1 MGPSYHHVAASLR
14 RSIPATAALHAA
26 ARGRPTIVGSTA
38 PQRCFHRTTLLC
50 LPRHRSFF
58 TSNFLMQQDGGG
70 SDPTAASDLS
80 RSDPRP
86 SLPLLP
92 GNSSGSSSSSSS
104 SSKQTGGKTSKRGK
118 TPVGRGKNP
127 LRAVAAKAQRQPT
140 GGGSGGRGG
149 DGRGGGGALARPGDN
164 DGDDDGGAS
173 LVSAVCVAEGF
184 AMDEVTAILSAH
196 GFALDPDG
204 TGFEPHEV
212 VHARGQ
218 AQGDIFVF
226 PSGTVVTWALPR
238 DVAESLATR
247 TLLPAAEEPHLRSR
261 ETEDLEFV
269 KDPDREASAVVDDE
283 TVVLGTRRERDG
295 GGDGGCGGEGGGGGG
310 GRLDTTLAQIAFSSG
325 LAQSTKLAVLESSL
339 NGYFESMRRLPEN
352 LSRGS
357 DLRLNN
363 RRFILQKTGEL
374 LSLRAQLNHYSEL
387 TDSLPDIFWESR
399 GSERNLEGYFDQVG
413 KALDVRVRIRTLNEK
428 MDYAQEMASVLREM
442 SAQKHGTRLEWI
454 IIILIAVEVMFELRR
469 VYMEQHDEV
478 PSHRPRPSADSGVDS
493 A

>member
-1 MGPSYHHVAASLR
+1 
-14 RSIPATAALHAA
+14 
-26 ARGRPTIVGSTA
+26 
-38 PQRCFHRTTLLC
+38 
-50 LPRHRSFF
+50 
-58 TSNFLMQQDGGG
+58 MQQDGG
-70 SDPTAASDLS
+70 SNEPAAIQPDPSKPDQ
-80 RSDPRP
+80 RP
-86 SLPLLP
+86 AP
-92 GNSSGSSSSSSS
+92 GTPSSSSNSSS
-104 SSKQTGGKTSKRGK
+104 RQAGTTKASSPKRTK
-118 TPVGRGKNP
+118 APVGRGKNP

-140 GGGSGGRGG
+140 GGGGVSSRGR
-149 DGRGGGGALARPGDN
+149 DGGGGVWERLN
-164 DGDDDGGAS
+164 DDDGGAS

-184 AMDEVTAILSAH
+184 AMDRVTAILSSH
-196 GFALDPDG
+196 GFSLDPDG

-226 PSGTVVTWALPR
+226 PSGTVVTWGLPR

-261 ETEDLEFV
+261 ESEDLVFV
-269 KDPDREASAVVDDE
+269 KDPDREISAVVGDE
-283 TVVLGTRRERDG
+283 TVVLGTRREQEQSED
-295 GGDGGCGGEGGGGGG
+295 GGG

-325 LAQSTKLAVLESSL
+325 LAQSTKLAVLETSL
-339 NGYFESMRRLPEN
+339 DGYFESVRRLPEN

-428 MDYAQEMASVLREM
+428 MDYAQEMAGVLREM

-454 IIILIAVEVMFELRR
+454 IIVLIAVEVMFELRR
-469 VYMEQHDEV
+469 VYMEQHDDV
-478 PSHRPRPSADSGVDS
+478 PPRPSVSNVEPA
-493 A
+493 